1 MERQVKAGIQPSPVH
16 GGVIGGSF
24 VGYLGLSGMG
34 PVQRRQGQLGC
45 HFFRVPWRP
54 GGINR
59 ARGSGVGWGRLWQ
72 HGEFGQ
78 LLFCPCDGCLPPT
91 TPRSTGSPAPQAPQP
106 PALTPPTPA
115 YAASAP
121 TPRFLGSGGQAVGL
135 ARPARL

>member
-1 MERQVKAGIQPSPVH
+1 MEGQVKAGIQPSPVH

-59 ARGSGVGWGRLWQ
+59 ARGSGVGWGMLWQ

-91 TPRSTGSPAPQAPQP
+91 TPGSDRLRSRLPSPLHPRLCRQRPH
-106 PALTPPTPA
+106 TPLPGLWGPGRGPGQ
-115 YAASAP
+115 ASAA
-121 TPRFLGSGGQAVGL
+121 LG
-135 ARPARL
+135 